1 LIWEVDYGSTKPGC
15 NRDQSPPN
23 DGWAEMNELWSFL
36 SRPLFQIGDV
46 SMTMAQLLL
55 VPLVIALS
63 LLVTRWIVGGLTRQM
78 LARGHNANLVQ
89 MAARGIWVLTIIVL
103 FMASLGLLNVPLT
116 AFAFL
121 SGAIAIGLGFGAQN
135 IINNFIS
142 GWILIGEAP
151 IRIDD
156 LLEINGTLGRVEAIK
171 TRSTRIRRVDG
182 VRIVIP
188 NSHLLEN
195 VVINWT
201 LADQEIRTSVRVGVA
216 YGSPVRKVAALVEQA
231 TREQEG
237 ILEDPEPVILF
248 EDFGDSALIFDSFFF
263 TLLRPGG
270 DLGRLRSDIRFRI
283 EELFHEN
290 NIVIAFPQRDVHLD
304 TPHPIDVRVV
314 QDANR

>member
-1 LIWEVDYGSTKPGC
+1 MK
-15 NRDQSPPN
+15 
-23 DGWAEMNELWSFL
+23 ELWSFL

-63 LLVTRWIVGGLTRQM
+63 LLVTRWIVGGLTRRM

-201 LADQEIRTSVRVGVA
+201 LADQEIRTSVRVGVV
-216 YGSPVRKVAALVEQA
+216 YGSPVRKVAALLEQA

-270 DLGRLRSDIRFRI
+270 DLRRLRSDIRFRI

-314 QDANR
+314 QYEP